1 MAARQMRATAS
12 TLRATAKAGPSS
24 RRLAAPS
31 SRRSFHASPARKD
44 AAHSSGGHGSEEYA
58 PETFATPFWRNI
70 FLFTL
75 GGFGLYRFSLLGAE
89 THSTRQPGGDDL
101 EHEEGNDDKRPFLT
115 RYIENYTTSSDTWK
129 QNQERHLELSK
140 QAAERKLFLQDAEM
154 APVRR
159 MRYIQ
164 TFQQASP
171 HLNKVGDQVDL
182 SDLEIR
188 KANE

>member
-1 MAARQMRATAS
+1 MDVLPICSSAA
-12 TLRATAKAGPSS
+12 TLLVPLRSRIRRPSS
-24 RRLAAPS
+24 LTRTFAPPIR
-31 SRRSFHASPARKD
+31 SRVA
-44 AAHSSGGHGSEEYA
+44 
-58 PETFATPFWRNI
+58 FATPFWRNI

-164 TFQQASP
+164 
-171 HLNKVGDQVDL
+171 
-182 SDLEIR
+182 
-188 KANE
+188 